1 MCFIT
6 VVHPGAQEMR
16 VLEDREE
23 VDVMKTLTMTKGA
36 AVVLMTVLF
45 AVLAIQS
52 TQPAQ
57 AADSLVKGAMRF
69 APIEALGAIASGAV
83 EDTLQACLARIPE
96 VASAGQHMLAEQSC
110 AAEEETRRTIQSAPK
125 F

>member
-16 VLEDREE
+16 SLEDHEE
-23 VDVMKTLTMTKGA
+23 VNVMKTLTMTKGT
-36 AVVLMTVLF
+36 AVVLMAVLF
-45 AVLAIQS
+45 AVLSIQS
-52 TQPAQ
+52 SQSAQ
-57 AADSLVKGAMRF
+57 AADSHVKGAMRF
-69 APIEALGAIASGAV
+69 APIEVLGAIASGAV

-96 VASAGQHMLAEQSC
+96 VASAGQRMLAEQSC
-110 AAEEETRRTIQSAPK
+110 AAEEETRSTIQSAPK